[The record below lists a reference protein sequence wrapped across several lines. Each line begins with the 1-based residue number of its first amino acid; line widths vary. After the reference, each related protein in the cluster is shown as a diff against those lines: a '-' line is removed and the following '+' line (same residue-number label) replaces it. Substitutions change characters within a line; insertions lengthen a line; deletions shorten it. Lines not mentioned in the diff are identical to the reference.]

1 MPRTCAGQLCVRPAH
16 THSDSAQRYVS
27 NLPSL
32 NLEKDQLIS
41 LINDTLTRVQICAQ
55 RQQVKAL
62 LVAATLQL
70 GG

>member
-1 MPRTCAGQLCVRPAH
+1 MPRTCAGQLCLRPAH
-16 THSDSAQRYVS
+16 TRCDSAQRYVS

-41 LINDTLTRVQICAQ
+41 LINDTLTPVQICAQ
-55 RQQVKAL
+55 RQQAEAL